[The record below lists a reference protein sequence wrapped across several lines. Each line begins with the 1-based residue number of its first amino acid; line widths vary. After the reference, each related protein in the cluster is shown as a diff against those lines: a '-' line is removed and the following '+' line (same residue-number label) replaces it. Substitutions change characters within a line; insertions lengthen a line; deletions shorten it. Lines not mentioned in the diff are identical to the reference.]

1 VEADRRQEERLRF
14 CMEECRGTFTIE
26 ALGEEYEVEEVTDLS
41 LSGMGFEMTAY
52 LDPDTPI
59 RLVYEEDDRLIS
71 LSGKVI
77 WCEDHPS
84 VHGSYQYG
92 IIFDYSARDDNS
104 QLLLAL
110 RDYFAFE
117 RGCRLDSELEF

>member
-1 VEADRRQEERLRF
+1 MEADRRQEERLRF

-26 ALGEEYEVEEVTDLS
+26 ALGEEYEVEAVTDLS

-52 LDPDTPI
+52 LDPDTPVQ
-59 RLVYEEDDRLIS
+59 LLYEEDDRLVS
-71 LSGKVI
+71 LSGRVI
-77 WCEDHPS
+77 WCEDHPL

-117 RGCRLDSELEF
+117 RGGRLDSELEF

>member
-1 VEADRRQEERLRF
+1 METERRQQERLRF

-26 ALGEEYEVEEVTDLS
+26 ALGEEYEIEEVTDLS

-52 LDPDTPI
+52 LDPDTPVH
-59 RLVYEEDDRLIS
+59 LVYEEDDQVIRLA
-71 LSGKVI
+71 GRVV
-77 WCEDHPS
+77 WCEDHPT

-92 IIFDYSARDDNS
+92 MIFDYSARDDNS
-104 QLLLAL
+104 QLLMAL

-117 RGCRLDSELEF
+117 RGGESDFLES